1 MAALTASRVT
11 GRTLFSPLITRDTV
25 MAETPARAATSLMVG
40 GRFRRRA
47 GVISIPLSV
56 QTRKPYRRGIAR
68 G

>member
-1 MAALTASRVT
+1 
-11 GRTLFSPLITRDTV
+11 
-25 MAETPARAATSLMVG
+25 MAETTARAATSLMVG
-40 GRFRRRA
+40 ARFRRRA